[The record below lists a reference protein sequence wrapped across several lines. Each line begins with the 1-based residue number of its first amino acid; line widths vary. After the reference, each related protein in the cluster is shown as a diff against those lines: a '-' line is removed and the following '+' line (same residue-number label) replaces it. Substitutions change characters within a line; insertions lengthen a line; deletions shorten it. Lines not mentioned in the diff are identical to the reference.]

1 MCHARHILHRL
12 ARKQSLDSLA
22 QLIML
27 SLVNAQVGIHQLLV
41 PIDVEEVFQKDAH
54 QLLRLAPGELFGQ
67 QVDEITF
74 RFCQIKSNHGAK
86 LRKKP
91 YLCSQFFNRPFDK
104 LRDLAT
110 SMIYLILAIIFSTGV
125 FVAMRLFERFN
136 LDNHQALMWNYVFAA
151 STGFLMCK
159 QFDSP
164 AQLVDEPWF
173 GLSLMTGFWFIFT
186 YVLMTAST
194 QRSGVTITS
203 LSSKLSVVL
212 PTLAGVVLF
221 NERLNFVAT
230 MGIVLALVAL
240 VLVVGGKKEINQG
253 DTINRV
259 STNRIL
265 PLLIFSGTGTGDILM
280 KLNEQRNQGDDMSF
294 MIAFIY
300 FIALLFG
307 ILLVVYDLI
316 RGNSKWQWKSAIGGI
331 GLGVINFFSTYNVFH
346 AMRCFD
352 NVVLFPV
359 YNIGVVS
366 LTALTGWLL
375 FKEKLTWKNYLG
387 LAIAIIAVIL
397 ITLKP

>member
-1 MCHARHILHRL
+1 
-12 ARKQSLDSLA
+12 
-22 QLIML
+22 
-27 SLVNAQVGIHQLLV
+27 
-41 PIDVEEVFQKDAH
+41 
-54 QLLRLAPGELFGQ
+54 
-67 QVDEITF
+67 
-74 RFCQIKSNHGAK
+74 
-86 LRKKP
+86 
-91 YLCSQFFNRPFDK
+91 
-104 LRDLAT
+104 
-110 SMIYLILAIIFSTGV
+110 MIYLILAIVFSTCV
-125 FVAMRLFERFN
+125 FVAMRLFERFK

-151 STGFLMCK
+151 GTGFLMCK
-159 QFDSP
+159 QFDAP
-164 AQLVDEPWF
+164 AQLVSEPWF
-173 GLSLMTGFWFIFT
+173 GLSILTGFWFIFT
-186 YVLMTAST
+186 YLLMTAST

-240 VLVVGGKKEINQG
+240 FLVVGGGKR
-253 DTINRV
+253 DAINRV
-259 STNRIL
+259 STNRLL
-265 PLLIFSGTGTGDILM
+265 PILIFFGTGTGDILM
-280 KLNEQRNQGDDMSF
+280 KLTEQRNHGDNMSF

-300 FIALLFG
+300 FIAMLFG
-307 ILLVVYDLI
+307 ILIVAYDLI
-316 RGNSKWQWKSAIGGI
+316 RGKSKWQWKNAIGGI
-331 GLGVINFFSTYNVFH
+331 GLGVINFFSTFCVYH

-352 NVVLFPV
+352 NVVLFPI

>member
-1 MCHARHILHRL
+1 M
-12 ARKQSLDSLA
+12 
-22 QLIML
+22 
-27 SLVNAQVGIHQLLV
+27 
-41 PIDVEEVFQKDAH
+41 
-54 QLLRLAPGELFGQ
+54 
-67 QVDEITF
+67 
-74 RFCQIKSNHGAK
+74 
-86 LRKKP
+86 
-91 YLCSQFFNRPFDK
+91 
-104 LRDLAT
+104 
-110 SMIYLILAIIFSTGV
+110 SMIYLILAILFSTGV
-125 FVAMRLFERFN
+125 FVAMRLFERFH
-136 LDNHQALMWNYVFAA
+136 LDNHQALMWNYVFATC
-151 STGFLMCK
+151 TGFLMCK
-159 QFDSP
+159 QFDTP
-164 AQLVDEPWF
+164 AQLVGEPWF
-173 GLSLMTGFWFIFT
+173 GLSLLTGFWFIFT

-194 QRSGVTITS
+194 QRSGVTVTS

-221 NERLNFVAT
+221 SEKLNFVAT

-240 VLVVGGKKEINQG
+240 VLVVGGKERTDKTNKINWL
-253 DTINRV
+253 
-259 STNRIL
+259 L
-265 PLLIFSGTGTGDILM
+265 PVLIFFGTGTGDILM
-280 KLNEQRNQGDDMSF
+280 KLTEQRNHGDDMSF

-307 ILLVVYDLI
+307 IILVAYDLI
-316 RGNSKWQWKSAIGGI
+316 RGKSKWQWKSALGGI
-331 GLGVINFFSTYNVFH
+331 GLGVINFFSTYSVYH